1 MAGTGTSPSLVPL
14 YDLRLEPED
23 ITAVMETLES
33 GWLTLGPRTR
43 EFENAFALHLG
54 VRHAVAVS
62 SCTAALHLAYLAAG
76 VGPGD
81 EVIVPSMTFA
91 ATAAAVIYCG
101 GTPIF
106 ADILGPH
113 DFGLDPEDVERRIGP
128 RTKAVCA
135 VHFAG
140 YPAAVK
146 RLGALCDAHGL
157 ALIEDAAHA
166 PSADFEGR
174 KLGAWGLA
182 SAFSFFSNKILSC
195 GEGGLLA
202 TDDDDVAALA
212 RSLRSQAMTSGT
224 WSRETRETA
233 SYDVVGLGY
242 NYRLDE
248 PRSALLHSRLARLEP
263 EIERRRELTR
273 AYRAKLAGLPHLLV
287 PYDDVGVERSSC
299 YVMPVV
305 VDDDGRRASV
315 RQRLR
320 DEHGIQTS
328 VFYPAV
334 HEFTAYRSRF
344 GVQHLPQTE
353 RVARTEI
360 TIPLF
365 AHLDETTQDRVVGA
379 LREVLG

>member
-1 MAGTGTSPSLVPL
+1 MAGTETSSSGVPL

-23 ITAVMETLES
+23 VQAVMEVLES

-43 EFENAFALHLG
+43 EFETAFASHLG

-81 EVIVPSMTFA
+81 EVIVPSLTFA

-101 GTPIF
+101 GTPVF

-113 DFGLDPEDVERRIGP
+113 DFGLDPDDVEHRIGP

-140 YPAAVK
+140 YPAAVD
-146 RLGALCDAHGL
+146 RLRALCDAHGL

-174 KLGAWGLA
+174 KLGAWGRA
-182 SAFSFFSNKILSC
+182 GAFSFFSNKVLSC

-212 RSLRSQAMTSGT
+212 GSLRSHGMSQTG
-224 WSRETRETA
+224 ETD
-233 SYDVVGLGY
+233 SHDVVGLGF

-248 PRSALLHSRLARLEP
+248 PRSALLLSRLARLGP

-273 AYRAKLAGLPHLLV
+273 AYRGKLAGMRHVLL
-287 PYDDVGVERSSC
+287 PYDDADVGRSSC
-299 YVMPVV
+299 YVMPML
-305 VDDDGRRASV
+305 VDDDGRRDAV
-315 RQRLR
+315 RLRLR

-328 VFYPAV
+328 VLYPAV

-344 GVQHLPQTE
+344 GEHRLPHSE

-365 AHLDETTQDRVVGA
+365 AHLDEVTQDRVVGA
-379 LREVLG
+379 LDEVLAG

>member
-1 MAGTGTSPSLVPL
+1 
-14 YDLRLEPED
+14 
-23 ITAVMETLES
+23 MEVLES
-33 GWLTLGPRTR
+33 GWLTLGPRTH
-43 EFENAFALHLG
+43 EFEAAFASHLG

-81 EVIVPSMTFA
+81 EVIVPSLTFA

-101 GTPIF
+101 GTPVF

-113 DFGLDPEDVERRIGP
+113 DLGLDPDDVERRIGP

-140 YPAAVK
+140 YPAAVD
-146 RLGALCDAHGL
+146 RLRALCDAHRL

-174 KLGAWGLA
+174 KLGAWGRA
-182 SAFSFFSNKILSC
+182 GAFSFFSNKILSC

-212 RSLRSQAMTSGT
+212 RSLRSHGMISGT
-224 WSRETRETA
+224 RSGQTGETD
-233 SYDVVGLGY
+233 SYDVVGLGF

-248 PRSALLHSRLARLEP
+248 PRSALLLSRLARLGP
-263 EIERRRELTR
+263 EIERRRELTC
-273 AYRAKLAGLPHLLV
+273 AYRGKLAGMPHVLI
-287 PYDDVGVERSSC
+287 PYGDEGVGRSSC
-299 YVMPVV
+299 YVMPIL
-305 VDDDGRRASV
+305 VDDDGRRDAV
-315 RQRLR
+315 RRRLR

-328 VFYPAV
+328 VLYPAV

-344 GVQHLPQTE
+344 GEQRLPHSE

-365 AHLDETTQDRVVGA
+365 AHLDEATQDRVVCA
-379 LREVLG
+379 LDEVLAG